1 MRKRI
6 VRQVFAVHRSHCQIY
21 SRYRRF
27 RLTTRFILFFLL
39 AVVSDWRARP
49 SSDQQGRWRGRGGG
63 GRRRK
68 WRYGPASQGFKDWKR
83 KKKTLKCTCQK
94 KNNYAYRQ
102 QETKQHLFAI
112 RHISTS
118 QGRRTNLASQ
128 GNNNNVICFVFSS
141 PISLR
146 NNWQLISLCQRLR
159 GARRKKGDM

>member
-1 MRKRI
+1 MK
-6 VRQVFAVHRSHCQIY
+6 V
-21 SRYRRF
+21 
-27 RLTTRFILFFLL
+27 
-39 AVVSDWRARP
+39 P
-49 SSDQQGRWRGRGGG
+49 
-63 GRRRK
+63 
-68 WRYGPASQGFKDWKR
+68 
-83 KKKTLKCTCQK
+83 K
-94 KNNYAYRQ
+94 KNKNNNAYRQ